1 MGWKIIVIIVA
12 FAMPYLA
19 RIPRSL
25 TRGPDW
31 FWSYLPSPGA
41 FFFFSAFNLIGLVP
55 LAILAAVSAR
65 SGANGAFILT
75 AVVHMAAT
83 FAFHQGYDLA
93 SDAQAAIGL
102 VVFPLIVFAITALI
116 ALVAFFIERAIRA

>member
-1 MGWKIIVIIVA
+1 MGWKIIVIVVA

-25 TRGPDW
+25 TRGPEW
-31 FWSYLPSPGA
+31 LWSYLPSPGA
-41 FFFFSAFNLIGLVP
+41 LLFFGAFNLIGLVP

-65 SGANGAFILT
+65 SGANVAFILT
-75 AVVHMAAT
+75 AAVHMAAT

-93 SDAQAAIGL
+93 ADAQAAIGL
-102 VVFPLIVFAITALI
+102 VVFPVIVGAITAVT
-116 ALVAFFIERAIRA
+116 ALVAFFAERWI